1 MLPLLAIRTDV
12 DITSG
17 IANAA
22 MRAYHLTS
30 EKYALQSMRDFRLK
44 LALLED
50 MNDPF
55 ELMALEARSLQDRS
69 FFKQLKADM
78 HQSVGVL
85 CFSRSWRNPVLWS
98 HYADKH
104 RGICLGFDIPDEH
117 ILKVDYRTTRL
128 KAELEDRDTPPGEKN
143 IATRLISTKYSHWRY
158 EDEVRLLYRLEQV
171 EESDGLYFAPYYPW
185 LTLREIIIGPR
196 SDLVPQELRQNLSAH
211 HETVA
216 VFRSRLAFRSYSVVR
231 DRRT

>member
-1 MLPLLAIRTDV
+1 
-12 DITSG
+12 
-17 IANAA
+17 

-30 EKYALQSMRDFRLK
+30 EKYALQSIQDLRLK

-55 ELMALEARSLQDRS
+55 ELMALEARSSNDRS
-69 FFKQLKADM
+69 FFRKLKAEM

-85 CFSRSWRNPVLWS
+85 CFSKNWRNPVLWS

-128 KAELEDRDTPPGEKN
+128 KAELEDQDARPGQKH
-143 IATRLISTKYSHWRY
+143 IAIRLITTKYTHWKY
-158 EDEVRLLYRLEQV
+158 EDEVRLLYKLEQV
-171 EESDGLYFAPYYPW
+171 EAANGLYFAPYYPW
-185 LTLREIIIGPR
+185 LELREVVLGPR
-196 SDLVPQELRQNLSAH
+196 SDLTLQDMRQNISQH
-211 HETVA
+211 HQDVQVYRA
-216 VFRSRLAFRSYSVVR
+216 RLAFRSYSVVR